1 LVVQAAVLKLLAKVQ
16 LSAPRVRVLQ
26 VKVTLGVLGQQP
38 LIPLRR
44 QEAAAVLAL
53 LEALVVETQVVLVA
67 QEPLHHSQGRQL
79 HALAVAVEAA
89 QQQVVRVLLMA
100 VMAVVMEV
108 VLQVLLIVA
117 LAAVALAA
125 TVILAQAAVQ
135 ASSLFAIRHK
145 GNYKWHILQK

>member
-1 LVVQAAVLKLLAKVQ
+1 LRLEVVVVVH
-16 LSAPRVRVLQ
+16 P
-26 VKVTLGVLGQQP
+26 
-38 LIPLRR
+38 
-44 QEAAAVLAL
+44 L
-53 LEALVVETQVVLVA
+53 LEALVVETPAVLVA

-89 QQQVVRVLLMA
+89 QQQVVQVLLAA

-117 LAAVALAA
+117 LAVEVLEA

-135 ASSLFAIRHK
+135 ASSLFATRHK